1 MFFLVVWAVLATFSA
16 VYFYLH
22 SKKIC
27 RSIDEMTDAV
37 LSKRKINQSDLTE
50 SDISVLANRMVRIQ
64 DKLDYEISRAEL
76 EKEQVKRLISN
87 MSHQLKTPLANVM
100 MYQELLE
107 SQNLTEK
114 ERFSFLQKMKM
125 QSEKIDWILQ
135 SMFKMMKLEQNAIL
149 LNAKEIGIKETIL
162 QAVSNV
168 FEKAEKK
175 NIEISMEETP
185 DCLLWHDRKWTG
197 EVFENILE
205 NAIKYTES
213 GGNIS
218 ISIEPLEMYAII
230 NIRDNGR
237 GIRKEELVKIFERFY
252 RSRDVESIEGSG
264 IGLYLSKMIL
274 EKEKGYMTV
283 SSEYGVGSCFSVF
296 LQKSLV

>member
-1 MFFLVVWAVLATFSA
+1 
-16 VYFYLH
+16 
-22 SKKIC
+22 
-27 RSIDEMTDAV
+27 MTDAV

-64 DKLDYEISRAEL
+64 DKLDYEINRAES

-107 SQNLTEK
+107 NQNLTEK
-114 ERFSFLQKMKM
+114 ERAEFLQKMKG
-125 QSEKIDWILQ
+125 QSEKVDWILQ
-135 SMFKMMKLEQNAIL
+135 SMFKMMKLEQNFIV
-149 LNAKEIGIKETIL
+149 LNAGKFGIKSTIR

-175 NIEISMEETP
+175 NIEISMEEAP
-185 DCLLWHDRKWTG
+185 DCVLWHDRKWTG

-205 NAIKYTES
+205 NAIKYTEP
-213 GGNIS
+213 GGNIY
-218 ISIEPLEMYAII
+218 ISIEPLEMYAVI
-230 NIRDNGR
+230 NICDTGR
-237 GIRKEELVKIFERFY
+237 GIGREEQVKIFERFY
-252 RSRDVESIEGSG
+252 RSRDVESVEGSG
-264 IGLYLSKMIL
+264 IGLYLCKMIL

-283 SSEYGVGSCFSVF
+283 SSEYGAGSCFSVF
-296 LQKSLV
+296 LQK